1 MNRKQLRALS
11 EIRLL
16 ESQALFRARHFSGAY
31 YLAGYAIECA
41 LKACI
46 AKESKRYEFPD
57 KKRVNESYTHD
68 LKALAKLSYINQAL
82 LAEVSSDPGFQANWD
97 IVTRWSEKSRYET
110 ADRAKAKSLLDAIM
124 DTSSGVMP
132 WITQHW

>member
-46 AKESKRYEFPD
+46 AKQFKRYEFPD
-57 KKRVNESYTHD
+57 RKRVNESYTHD
-68 LKALAKLSYINQAL
+68 LKALAKLSNINQAI
-82 LAEVSSDPGFQANWD
+82 LAQASSDPGFQANWD
-97 IVTRWSEKSRYET
+97 LVTLWSEKSRYET

-124 DTSSGVMP
+124 DTRSGVMP
-132 WITQHW
+132 WIAQHW